1 MRWCGGPCDLLRR
14 KIFVLLVL
22 IGCTDGYFNIFISH
36 SQVMKLLVSIADG
49 IVKIRVASGSLRNI
63 ECDANLAKRT
73 VAPFLK
79 RVYFSSAPSDR
90 ESLDTGHTHYV
101 LSLQSSPY
109 VCPVWTTKRSD
120 KQPTTCS
127 LPSTIGLARET
138 TLVDSPGS
146 SRVAGNDTRKS
157 IIPQEH
163 PLKKVLRKKIIANFF
178 LQNCFIYIYI
188 RNIKYTNV
196 MSNRINFL
204 ERALASG
211 KVERQR

>member
-22 IGCTDGYFNIFISH
+22 IGCSDGYFNIFISH
-36 SQVMKLLVSIADG
+36 SQVMKLLG
-49 IVKIRVASGSLRNI
+49 IRNRLKLIVPLYNLIRNI
-63 ECDANLAKRT
+63 EC
-73 VAPFLK
+73 
-79 RVYFSSAPSDR
+79 
-90 ESLDTGHTHYV
+90 
-101 LSLQSSPY
+101 SSPY

-163 PLKKVLRKKIIANFF
+163 PLKKVLR
-178 LQNCFIYIYI
+178 
-188 RNIKYTNV
+188 
-196 MSNRINFL
+196 
-204 ERALASG
+204 
-211 KVERQR
+211 

>member
-14 KIFVLLVL
+14 KIFLLLVL
-22 IGCTDGYFNIFISH
+22 IGCSDGYFNIFISH
-36 SQVMKLLVSIADG
+36 SQVMKLLVSITDG
-49 IVKIRVASGSLRNI
+49 IVKIQVASGSLRNI
-63 ECDANLAKRT
+63 EYDANLAKRT

-90 ESLDTGHTHYV
+90 ESLDTGMIKILTDFQIYWIV
-101 LSLQSSPY
+101 SSPY

-163 PLKKVLRKKIIANFF
+163 PLKKNFF
-178 LQNCFIYIYI
+178 LKHFFIYIYI

-196 MSNRINFL
+196 VSNRINFL

-211 KVERQR
+211 KVEQQR

>member
-22 IGCTDGYFNIFISH
+22 IGCSDGYFNIFISH
-36 SQVMKLLVSIADG
+36 SQVMKLLVTEVFKG
-49 IVKIRVASGSLRNI
+49 ITDILIMNFVYDV
-63 ECDANLAKRT
+63 NLAKRT

-90 ESLDTGHTHYV
+90 GSLDTGMIKILMDFQTYWTV
-101 LSLQSSPY
+101 SSPY

-163 PLKKVLRKKIIANFF
+163 PLKKNFF
-178 LQNCFIYIYI
+178 LKNFFIYIYI
-188 RNIKYTNV
+188 CNIKYTIV
-196 MSNRINFL
+196 VFNRINFL
-204 ERALASG
+204 ERTLASG
-211 KVERQR
+211 KVEEQR